1 MRTPAVL
8 AAWLVVLSSAPAL
21 AAAPRL
27 VPERDVTVDYT
38 VHASEAPLQAV
49 RVSIEAGGRR
59 LRISAQDLPAIF
71 LVDRP
76 AGTATI
82 LVPLLRG
89 YATASISRYDP
100 EVTILRGARF
110 TKGGA
115 EMVAGL
121 ACTDWKAVS
130 ASGSAAACIT
140 PDGII
145 LKGSATDRHGGTGSV
160 VASSVAYGGLDPST
174 FERPEDYKFVGDL
187 PPGLLGMRR

>member
-1 MRTPAVL
+1 MRTHIGLALWLMVL
-8 AAWLVVLSSAPAL
+8 LCAPAL

-38 VHASEAPLQAV
+38 VHATEAPLQDV
-49 RVSIEAGGRR
+49 RVSIQAGGRR

-71 LVDRP
+71 LIDRP

-100 EVTILRGARF
+100 EATVLRGARF
-110 TKGGA
+110 TRGGA
-115 EMVAGL
+115 ETIAGL

-130 ASGSAAACIT
+130 ASGSAEACIT

-145 LKGSATDRHGGTGSV
+145 LKGSATDRHGGSGSV
-160 VASSVAYGGLDPST
+160 VASTVAYGSLDAAT
-174 FERPEDYKFVGDL
+174 FERPEDFKFVGDL